1 MVFSL
6 DDTPT
11 AHDTL
16 PLLEVAADRDSDGEE
31 EEGEQDSH
39 YRSFRIILIIIK
51 GLLHEIFNR
60 GRRGRIP
67 TVNMIIIGLLHEVFN
82 LRKRGDLY
90 NLHNHERD
98 RCMTL

>member
-39 YRSFRIILIIIK
+39 YKPFRIILIIIK
-51 GLLHEIFNR
+51 RRLHEI
-60 GRRGRIP
+60 
-67 TVNMIIIGLLHEVFN
+67 
-82 LRKRGDLY
+82 
-90 NLHNHERD
+90 
-98 RCMTL
+98 